1 MIGFYDYTVVVTYI
15 SLVSSILGMFCAI
28 DGKLTLA
35 VSCLAFSGLCD
46 MFDGK
51 IART

>member
-28 DGKLTLA
+28 DGRLTLA
-35 VSCLAFSGLCD
+35 VSCLAFPDCVICL
-46 MFDGK
+46 ME
-51 IART
+51 R

>member
-28 DGKLTLA
+28 DGRLTLA
-35 VSCLAFSGLCD
+35 VSWLFPDCVICL
-46 MFDGK
+46 ME
-51 IART
+51 R